1 LNTKR
6 LTLIILLALG
16 ALFLSACSGQPL
28 VNTWPGLAADAE
40 RAYISSGSFIYA
52 VDLQN
57 GTEVWR
63 YPAEA
68 DSKILFFASPILTTD
83 GQLLIGS
90 AGSEHPFISLDAET
104 GKENWSEPF
113 MGGKGVWVAS
123 PLVVDD
129 VIYAPNADGYLYVLN
144 LNGKE
149 IADPVKLGGALWS
162 APVTDGELLYVASL
176 DHHLHIV
183 NPETLKLTETI
194 SIGGAVPASPAI
206 GMDGVFVGSFASKV
220 DFVSSAGVSKTVAET
235 GNWIWGTPTLDS
247 ETLYYADLDGKLYSL
262 DLATNRQ
269 NWDNVQ
275 PNGPVVASPLVV
287 GDQIYVAA
295 EAGTFIALDRDGK
308 IVWEK
313 TPGGKIYT
321 TPVLSG
327 EFLLVAPYQAE
338 FALAAYDLDGKQAW
352 TFTPQK

>member
-1 LNTKR
+1 MNTKR
-6 LTLIILLALG
+6 LILFVLLALG

-52 VDLQN
+52 VDVQT
-57 GTEVWR
+57 GSEVWR
-63 YPAEA
+63 YPEEA
-68 DSKILFFASPILTTD
+68 DSKILFFASPVLTSD

-90 AGSEHPFISLDAET
+90 AGSEHPFISLDVET

-113 MGGKGVWVAS
+113 TGGKGVWVAS

-129 VIYAPNADGYLYVLN
+129 VIYAPNTDGFMYILN

-149 IADPVKLGGALWS
+149 IADPVELGGALWS

-176 DHHLHIV
+176 DHHLHII
-183 NPETLKLTETI
+183 NPETLKVTETI

-220 DFVSSAGVSKTVAET
+220 DFVSSAGVSTTVAET
-235 GNWIWGTPTLDS
+235 GNWIWGTPALNG
-247 ETLYYADLDGKLYSL
+247 ETMYYADLDGKLYSL
-262 DLATNRQ
+262 DLTTNRQ
-269 NWDNVQ
+269 NWDNVK

-287 GDQIYVAA
+287 GDQIYIAA

-321 TPVLSG
+321 TPVLSN
-327 EFLLVAPYQAE
+327 EFILVAPYQAE
-338 FALAAYDLDGKQAW
+338 FALAAYDFEGKQAW
-352 TFTPQK
+352 TFTPQE

>member
-1 LNTKR
+1 MKTKR

-28 VNTWPGLAADAE
+28 VTTWPGLAADAE
-40 RAYISSGSFIYA
+40 YAYVSSGSFIYA

-57 GTEVWR
+57 GREVWR
-63 YPAEA
+63 YPEEA
-68 DSKILFFASPILTTD
+68 DSKILFFASPVLTAD

-90 AGSEHPFISLDAET
+90 AGSEHPFISLDAKT

-123 PLVVDD
+123 PLVIDD
-129 VIYAPNADGYLYVLN
+129 VIYAPNADGYLYILN

-162 APVTDGELLYVASL
+162 APATDGKLIYITSL
-176 DHHLHIV
+176 DHHLHIL
-183 NPETLKLTETI
+183 NPANLSLATPIDL
-194 SIGGAVPASPAI
+194 GGAAPASPTV
-206 GMDGVFVGSFASKV
+206 GNDGVFVGSFASQV
-220 DFVSSAGVSKTVAET
+220 EFVGSNGANET
-235 GNWIWGTPTLDS
+235 ITQTENWIWGSPALDG
-247 ETLYYADLDGKLYSL
+247 ETLYYADLDGKIYSL
-262 DLATNRQ
+262 DLSTNRQ

-275 PNGPVVASPLVV
+275 PNGPIVASLLVV
-287 GDQIYVAA
+287 GDHIHVVT
-295 EAGTFIALDRDGK
+295 EAGSFLALDRDGK

-313 TPGGKIYT
+313 TPGGNIYT

-352 TFTPQK
+352 TFTPEK